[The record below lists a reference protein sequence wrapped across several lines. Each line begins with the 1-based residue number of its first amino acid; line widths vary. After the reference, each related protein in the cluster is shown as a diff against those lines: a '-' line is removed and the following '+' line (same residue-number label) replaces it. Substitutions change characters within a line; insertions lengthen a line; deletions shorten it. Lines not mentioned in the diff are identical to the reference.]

1 MLLIVAKRITR
12 EIYDSICG
20 YPKGNNK
27 YMKDYNKNEESLTFQ
42 YCDVNSLY
50 GWVMSQKLP
59 ATVKNFKWVKD
70 ISKFDESFIKS
81 YEESDKG
88 YLISISE
95 YLISKSNL
103 QQTLNHELVLKNL
116 HRVIKLTQKACLKS

>member
-1 MLLIVAKRITR
+1 MLVIVAKRITR

-27 YMKDYNKNEESLTFQ
+27 NMKDYDKNKESSTFQ

-50 GWVMSQKLP
+50 GWVMLQKLP

-116 HRVIKLTQKACLKS
+116 HRVIKLKQKACLKS

>member
-1 MLLIVAKRITR
+1 MLLIVTKRIR
-12 EIYDSICG
+12 KESYHSIYQ

-27 YMKDYNKNEESLTFQ
+27 YMKDYDKNEQPSTFQ

-88 YLISISE
+88 YLISLSE

-103 QQTLNHELVLKNL
+103 QQTLNNELVLKNL
-116 HRVIKLTQKACLKS
+116 HRVIKFKQKACLKS

>member
-1 MLLIVAKRITR
+1 MLVIVAKRITR

>member
-1 MLLIVAKRITR
+1 MLVIVAKRITR

-27 YMKDYNKNEESLTFQ
+27 YMKDYDKNEELSTFQ

-50 GWVMSQKLP
+50 GWVMLQKLP

-70 ISKFDESFIKS
+70 ISKFDESFIKVM
-81 YEESDKG
+81 K
-88 YLISISE
+88 
-95 YLISKSNL
+95 K
-103 QQTLNHELVLKNL
+103 
-116 HRVIKLTQKACLKS
+116 VIKDILYPYLNILYLKAIYNKH

>member
-27 YMKDYNKNEESLTFQ
+27 YMKDNDKNEESLTFQ

-70 ISKFDESFIKS
+70 ISKFDES
-81 YEESDKG
+81 DKG

-116 HRVIKLTQKACLKS
+116 HRVIKLKQKACLKS

>member
-1 MLLIVAKRITR
+1 MLVIVAKRITR

-27 YMKDYNKNEESLTFQ
+27 YMKDYDKNEESSTFQ

-50 GWVMSQKLP
+50 GWVMLQKLP